1 MRFSTRT
8 ATTAVVCLLGLFHAP
23 ALKAAPA
30 TFKIAY
36 WNIKSAKGAVALAG
50 HPATFADTS
59 NCTDPALPLNAWG
72 IGLVQQE
79 LVAKIKNDPSVV
91 ALGLGEAWACGSDK
105 NVLAALG
112 WPARSDNRNGVAI
125 VARYGFA
132 GPAVWTQLDTSLA
145 ANPNDTMWVVR
156 TPVCLDA
163 ACSAAITVFTAHW
176 GGGGREYEI
185 QARQTADFMAQLPP
199 GEPHLMVGDLNVWEG
214 TGTVCNQSPQNT
226 ALGAIRNA
234 GYLDTWLTVNGSAEG
249 YTGMANRAG
258 CGVPMGYTWKRIDYA
273 WYKNLAP
280 VSMRRFGMRTPGDGS
295 PSDHYGIIAEY
306 AWPASTVDVTPPTA
320 SIVAPK
326 ANATVA
332 GTVGVDV
339 AAADDRAL
347 ARVDLLVDG
356 VVAGHAA
363 TSPYAVAWNTT
374 TVTNG
379 AHNLRARAY
388 DLAGNSKDSALVT
401 VTVDNAP
408 PKPADVVLLDD
419 RFNLLDR
426 SIWPTG
432 PFTSAPDTSIPV
444 TVSSGILQTGP
455 MKSLTGS
462 HYNGISTGA
471 YDLTNGGHGRVQLVQ
486 APNTSTAA
494 YAMFAAGVDGD
505 NFYRFY
511 ECDGFLV
518 AEKKLAGV
526 KTALARVPY
535 DATIQFL
542 RIRYD
547 AVLHDVLYETA
558 PSVAGV
564 PGTFTVLYRERWDDR
579 VAPGAVRFELKG
591 GTSSQ
596 VVSPGAASWDNLQIV
611 RSGN

>member
-1 MRFSTRT
+1 MRFYTRT
-8 ATTAVVCLLGLFHAP
+8 ATTVVVCLLGLLSAST
-23 ALKAAPA
+23 LKAAPA

-36 WNIKSAKGAVALAG
+36 WNIKSAKGSVALAG
-50 HPATFADTS
+50 HPATFADTT

-72 IGLVQQE
+72 VGLVQQE

-91 ALGLGEAWACGSDK
+91 ALGLGEAWLCGSDK

-132 GPAVWTQLDTSLA
+132 GPAAWTQLDTSLA
-145 ANPNDTMWVVR
+145 PNPNDTMWVVR

-163 ACSAAITVFTAHW
+163 ACSATVTVFTAHW
-176 GGGGREYEI
+176 GGGGREYDI
-185 QARQTADFMAQLPP
+185 QARQSVDFMAQLPL
-199 GEPHLMVGDLNVWEG
+199 GEPHVMVGDLNVWEG
-214 TGTVCNQSPQNT
+214 TGTVCGQTPHNT
-226 ALGAIRNA
+226 PFGAIRNA

-249 YTGMANRAG
+249 YTGMANHAG

-273 WYKNLAP
+273 WYKNLVP

-320 SIVAPK
+320 SIVTPK

-332 GTVGVDV
+332 GMVNVDV
-339 AAADDRAL
+339 SAADDRAL

-356 VVAGHAA
+356 SVAGHAA
-363 TSPYAVAWNTT
+363 TSPYAIAWNTT

-401 VTVDNAP
+401 VTVNNAP
-408 PKPADVVLLDD
+408 ATPADVVLVDD
-419 RFNLLDR
+419 RFNQLDR
-426 SIWPTG
+426 AMWPSG
-432 PFTSAPDTSIPV
+432 PFTGGPDTAIPV
-444 TVSSGILQTGP
+444 TVSGGILHTGQLQ
-455 MKSLTGS
+455 SATGS
-462 HYNGISTGA
+462 HYNGVSTAA

-486 APNTSTAA
+486 APNTSTPT
-494 YAMFAAGVDGD
+494 YAMFSAGVDAD

-511 ECDGFLV
+511 ECNGSLV
-518 AEKKLAGV
+518 AEKKLAGT
-526 KTALARVPY
+526 KTTLVHVPY

-547 AVLHDVLYETA
+547 AVLHDVVYETA
-558 PSVAGV
+558 PSVGGV
-564 PGTFTVLYRERWDDR
+564 PGKFAVVYRERWDDR
-579 VAPGAVRFELKG
+579 VAPGALRFELKG

-596 VVSPGAASWDNLQIV
+596 VVSPGAVSWDNVQIV

>member
-1 MRFSTRT
+1 MRFSTRI
-8 ATTAVVCLLGLFHAP
+8 ATTAVVCLLALFNAP
-23 ALKAAPA
+23 ALTATPA

-91 ALGLGEAWACGSDK
+91 ALGLGEAWLCGSDK
-105 NVLAALG
+105 NVAAALG
-112 WPARSDNRNGVAI
+112 WPARSDNKNGVAI

-132 GPAVWTQLDTSLA
+132 GPATWTQLDTSLA
-145 ANPNDTMWVVR
+145 SNPNDTMWVVR

-176 GGGGREYEI
+176 GGGGREYDI
-185 QARQTADFMAQLPP
+185 QARQTAAFMAQMPL

-214 TGTVCNQSPQNT
+214 TGTVCTQNPQNT

-249 YTGMANRAG
+249 YTGMANRSG
-258 CGVPMGYTWKRIDYA
+258 CGVPIGYTWKRIDYA
-273 WYKNLAP
+273 WYKNLTP
-280 VSMRRFGMRTPGDGS
+280 VSMKRFGMRTPGDGS

-320 SIVAPK
+320 SIVAPQ

-356 VVAGHAA
+356 TVAGHVA
-363 TSPYAVAWNTT
+363 TSPYTIAWNTT
-374 TVTNG
+374 TVANG

-388 DLAGNSKDSALVT
+388 DLAGNSKDSTLVT

-408 PKPADVVLLDD
+408 PKPADVVLVDD

-426 SIWPTG
+426 SIWPSG

-486 APNTSTAA
+486 APNTSTAT
-494 YAMFAAGVDGD
+494 YAMFAAGVDVD

-511 ECDGFLV
+511 ECEGFLV

-526 KTALARVPY
+526 KTALARVSY
-535 DATIQFL
+535 DARIQFL

-547 AVLHDVLYETA
+547 AALHEVLYETA

-591 GTSSQ
+591 GTSTQ

>member
-1 MRFSTRT
+1 MRFSTRI
-8 ATTAVVCLLGLFHAP
+8 ATTAVVCLLALFNAP
-23 ALKAAPA
+23 ALTATPA

-91 ALGLGEAWACGSDK
+91 ALGLGEAWLCGSDK
-105 NVLAALG
+105 NVAAALG
-112 WPARSDNRNGVAI
+112 WPARSDNKNGVAI

-132 GPAVWTQLDTSLA
+132 GPATWTQLDTSLA
-145 ANPNDTMWVVR
+145 SNPNDTMWVVR

-176 GGGGREYEI
+176 GGGGREYDI
-185 QARQTADFMAQLPP
+185 QARQTAAFMAQMPL

-214 TGTVCNQSPQNT
+214 TGTVCTQNPQNT

-249 YTGMANRAG
+249 YTGMANRSG

-273 WYKNLAP
+273 WYKNLTP
-280 VSMRRFGMRTPGDGS
+280 VSMKRFGMRTPGDGS

-320 SIVAPK
+320 SIVAPQ

-356 VVAGHAA
+356 TVAGHVA
-363 TSPYAVAWNTT
+363 TSPYTIAWNTT
-374 TVTNG
+374 TVANG

-388 DLAGNSKDSALVT
+388 DLAGNSKDSTLVT
-401 VTVDNAP
+401 VTVNNAP
-408 PKPADVVLLDD
+408 PKPADVVLVDD

-426 SIWPTG
+426 SIWRSG

-455 MKSLTGS
+455 MTSLAGS

-471 YDLTNGGHGRVQLVQ
+471 YDLTNGGHARVQLVQ
-486 APNTSTAA
+486 PPNTSTPA
-494 YAMFAAGVDGD
+494 YAMFAAGVDVD

-511 ECDGFLV
+511 ECEGFLV

-526 KTALARVPY
+526 KTALARVSY
-535 DATIQFL
+535 DATLQFL

-547 AVLHDVLYETA
+547 AVLHEVLYETA

-591 GTSSQ
+591 GTSTQ